1 MVSGTKRMEQRKNAC
16 QHVFEH
22 LFKIRNIGK
31 NVISCMYSRYEI
43 SYLRSI
49 K

>member
-1 MVSGTKRMEQRKNAC
+1 MVSENKCMEQSKNAC

-22 LFKIRNIGK
+22 LFKIRNIEK
-31 NVISCMYSRYEI
+31 NVIPRMYSRYEI